1 MADGRIKIGNPAAQY
16 PSAAQNLGAEK
27 FDGSRKRRR
36 ERRSARTMYEG
47 HWISEVYQRDT
58 KLRECSNSRSMLNVP
73 GEGDSDDDDEDED
86 EEE

>member
-1 MADGRIKIGNPAAQY
+1 
-16 PSAAQNLGAEK
+16 
-27 FDGSRKRRR
+27 
-36 ERRSARTMYEG
+36 MYEG